1 MVALNKNVR
10 VSLILAVAIFL
21 WLASGL
27 LLSPATDGNADKAA
41 VDADLTS
48 IEATWQQ
55 VQQFRPQLSLRAKT
69 EANRVVD
76 VKAQIGGRIIAVP
89 VKEGAKVV
97 AGDTL
102 CKIDAEDRAQRIEH
116 ATAALAQAKIEF
128 NGALKLKQSG
138 YQSELAIAQA
148 KTKLEAARV
157 TFERSGLDLQN
168 LSIKAPFDGI
178 VESRPV
184 EIGDFVQPG
193 QLCAQIVELNPLKIS
208 AVITES
214 EISKVSLGS
223 DARVTLVNGDNLNG
237 KMTYLSHQADAV
249 TRSYRVEA
257 KVENPQLKFLA
268 GMSGRLQIDSQPIAA
283 HLISASLMLLDDQGR
298 LAVRAVSEQGV
309 ISTLSINTV
318 GENSDGVW
326 VAGLPDQVAL
336 VTLGQ
341 NYVAEGEQV
350 TVSFSNS
357 PEPLNS
363 PELLNN
369 PELLSISPDSL

>member
-69 EANRVVD
+69 VANRVVD

-89 VKEGAKVV
+89 VKEGAQVV

-102 CKIDAEDRAQRIEH
+102 CEIDAEDRAQKIEH

-128 NGALKLKQSG
+128 DGALKLKQSG

-223 DARVTLVNGDNLNG
+223 DARVTLVNGDTLNG
-237 KMTYLSHQADAV
+237 KITYLSHQADAV

-268 GMSGRLQIDSQPIAA
+268 GMSGRLQIDSQPVAA

-309 ISTLSINTV
+309 ISTLSINSV

-357 PEPLNS
+357 P
-363 PELLNN
+363 
-369 PELLSISPDSL
+369 DSL

>member
-1 MVALNKNVR
+1 MNKNVR